1 MTECLRRKF
10 RLTLDCK
17 HMRHAD
23 GGEDARAKRPCRMA
37 TKTIT
42 MKKLFILTIITL
54 ATTGQLPA
62 QGLVSYRARL
72 AQPAA
77 TGARVEVTETGNAA
91 AAIRAA
97 AVGNPNQM
105 IDYFRVEIFFNTT
118 PNARRLTYE
127 AYARFRELFPD
138 IPADER
144 YDISY
149 SSPKFTVRVG
159 YFLTRDEAVAACG
172 RLRSAFGTAVVHSAR
187 IELSRFAERAFP
199 TVTTLE

>member
-1 MTECLRRKF
+1 M
-10 RLTLDCK
+10 
-17 HMRHAD
+17 
-23 GGEDARAKRPCRMA
+23 
-37 TKTIT
+37 
-42 MKKLFILTIITL
+42 MKKFFISTIF
-54 ATTGQLPA
+54 AFAAAGQLSA

-72 AQPAA
+72 AQPS
-77 TGARVEVTETGNAA
+77 TMGARVEVTETDSAA

-105 IDYFRVEIFFNTT
+105 IEYFRVEIFFNTT

-144 YDISY
+144 HDISY

-159 YFLTRDEAVAACG
+159 YFLTRDEAVAAVG
-172 RLRSAFGTAVVHSAR
+172 RLRPVFETAVVHATR
-187 IELSRFAERAFP
+187 IELGRFAERAFP
-199 TVTTLE
+199 TATALE